1 MGVGKLA
8 ADVAGGIVTKKA
20 MDKVLDNEGEDKSF
34 VKSAAGVGAGLV
46 AAKVIDDTIDK
57 RKEAKEQEGEKQG
70 LGFVKSAA
78 LGAGAGF
85 AATTL
90 LHNKDDIKKMT
101 QQDVKDTSMLERAN
115 PFAQQQPQLET
126 GINQQFQNS
135 SFMEA
140 IQQQQG
146 NLQQAVDGKGMN
158 EQAAETG
165 QEFSV

>member
-8 ADVAGGIVTKKA
+8 ADVAGGIATKKV
-20 MDKVLDNEGEDKSF
+20 MDKVLDNEGEDKS
-34 VKSAAGVGAGLV
+34 VLKSVAGVGAGLA
-46 AAKVIDDTIDK
+46 AAKVIDDTID
-57 RKEAKEQEGEKQG
+57 RRQEAKAMQGEKQG

-90 LHNKDDIKKMT
+90 LHNKDDIKQMT
-101 QQDVKDTSMLERAN
+101 QQDMKDTSVRGHVN
-115 PFAQQQPQLET
+115 PFLEQQPQLET
-126 GINQQFQNS
+126 GINEQFQNS

-140 IQQQQG
+140 VKQQQN

-158 EQAAETG
+158 EQAAENG